1 MIVKEHINEGK
12 LILALCDK
20 NLLGKKIEDQNIQLD
35 LSSSFYKGEEAD
47 IEELK
52 KLIKKAYII
61 NAVGKKAVEFL
72 EKEGL
77 IEKENI
83 IYVKKIPHAQALVL
97 IY

>member
-61 NAVGKKAVEFL
+61 NAVGKK
-72 EKEGL
+72 
-77 IEKENI
+77 
-83 IYVKKIPHAQALVL
+83 Q
-97 IY
+97 